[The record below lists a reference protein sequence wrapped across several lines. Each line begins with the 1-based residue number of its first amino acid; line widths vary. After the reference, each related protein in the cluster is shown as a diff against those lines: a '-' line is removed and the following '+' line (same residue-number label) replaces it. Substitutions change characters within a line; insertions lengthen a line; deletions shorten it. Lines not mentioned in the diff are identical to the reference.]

1 MKKFK
6 IVPPVYFLIYMILII
21 PFHFLF
27 SKFNIIKFPYNLLGL
42 LFFTSGII
50 LNNIS
55 MNLFKKEDTP
65 EELENKPNVLVIRG
79 AYKYSRNPMYL
90 GGLISLIGLAIISQN
105 ILSFI
110 IPILY
115 IITINIIFIQYEEKI
130 LEQLFGN
137 EYLEYKHKVRRWI

>member
-6 IVPPVYFLIYMILII
+6 IVPPVYFLIYIILII
-21 PFHFLF
+21 TFHFLF
-27 SKFNIIKFPYNLLGL
+27 MKFNIINFPYNLLGL
-42 LFFTSGII
+42 LFFIFGLV
-50 LNNIS
+50 LNSIS

>member
-1 MKKFK
+1 
-6 IVPPVYFLIYMILII
+6 
-21 PFHFLF
+21 
-27 SKFNIIKFPYNLLGL
+27 
-42 LFFTSGII
+42 
-50 LNNIS
+50 

>member
-21 PFHFLF
+21 PFYFLF